1 MRFAPKKRSA
11 KDKGLRIKK
20 KSRHR
25 THIVVVIPIVVVRV
39 SVADIHVPRTPRAIL
54 TGNT

>member
-25 THIVVVIPIVVVRV
+25 THIEVVTPIAAVRV
-39 SVADIHVPRTPRAIL
+39 PEADIHVPRSPRV
-54 TGNT
+54 TFST